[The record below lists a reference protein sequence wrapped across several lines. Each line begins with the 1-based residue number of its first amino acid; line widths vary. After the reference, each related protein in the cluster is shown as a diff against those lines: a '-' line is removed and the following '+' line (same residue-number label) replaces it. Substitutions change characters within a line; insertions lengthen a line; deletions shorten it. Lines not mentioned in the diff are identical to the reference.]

1 MYVSAKSV
9 DKVPVLKY
17 NNKNN
22 NDNNEFIK

>member
-1 MYVSAKSV
+1 MYVSAKSE
-9 DKVPVLKY
+9 DKVPVLKC